1 MQISAVEY
9 FDLTGMIFH
18 NLRDAF
24 ASHLML
30 RWFAAF
36 HRDLLPANAP
46 FLTQEL
52 FNDENLEKF
61 RKMVLG
67 IGVQRKFQD
76 DFSHMQAVLAKLL
89 GHIGPMTSFESYV
102 HVVDLL
108 FFFFTRPNTPEYM
121 NLSCEV
127 AEDLLQITYPSLPP
141 SLKGRG
147 IKRIKTGDFLQYQR
161 DLIDLPKPARPVPR
175 KLKN

>member
-1 MQISAVEY
+1 
-9 FDLTGMIFH
+9 MIFH

-36 HRDLLPANAP
+36 HRDLLPDNAP

-52 FNDENLEKF
+52 FNDDNLEKF

-67 IGVQRKFQD
+67 MGVQRKFQD
-76 DFSHMQAVLAKLL
+76 DFTHMQAVLAKSL
-89 GHIGPMTSFESYV
+89 GHIGPMASFESYV

-108 FFFFTRPNTPEYM
+108 FFFFTNPNTPEYM
-121 NLSCEV
+121 NLSCKV
-127 AEDLLQITYPSLPP
+127 AEDILQITYPSLPP

-147 IKRIKTGDFLQYQR
+147 IKRIKTDDFLRYQR
-161 DLIDLPKPARPVPR
+161 DLIDLPKPARPAPH
-175 KLKN
+175 KPKN